1 MSEKAR
7 KQRKRHKNAPHH
19 RKRKIMSSPLSEELR
34 DKYNTRS
41 FPVREGDEV
50 EVMRGSFKGH
60 VDDVVQID
68 RKNEEVYIEGVTM
81 QKADESQEPQGIHPS
96 NIKILDL
103 DLSDPW
109 RREKIESIGKK
120 EG

>member
-1 MSEKAR
+1 MSEKAN

-19 RKRKIMSSPLSEELR
+19 RKRKIMSSPLSKELR
-34 DKYNTRS
+34 EEYNTRS

-50 EVMRGSFKGH
+50 EVMRGAFKGH
-60 VDDVVQID
+60 IDEVVQVD
-68 RKNEEVYIEGVTM
+68 RRNEVVIIEGVTM

-96 NIKILDL
+96 NIKIIDI

-109 RREKIESIGKK
+109 RREKIEGLS
-120 EG
+120 EEE

>member
-19 RKRKIMSSPLSEELR
+19 RKRKIMSSPLSEDLR
-34 DKYNTRS
+34 EKYNTRS

-60 VDDVVQID
+60 IDEVVEVD
-68 RKNEEVYIEGVTM
+68 RRNEKVIIEGITL
-81 QKADESQEPQGIHPS
+81 QAADESQEPQGIHPS
-96 NIKILDL
+96 NIKIIDL

-109 RREKIESIGKK
+109 RREKIESIS
-120 EG
+120 EED